1 MPQLAKYLNKYFTK
15 EDIYMVNK
23 YMKQCSISLVIK
35 KICTKTTMSY
45 KKNFI
50 KIAKAK
56 KTVASVDENT
66 A

>member
-1 MPQLAKYLNKYFTK
+1 
-15 EDIYMVNK
+15 MVNK